1 MTVVSFIVNS
11 KPVTLE
17 TDLSRRLLDVLR
29 DDLGLTGTKEGCGE
43 GECGA
48 CQVYLDG
55 ELVNSCMVPMANV
68 MDRTVLTIEGFSETK
83 AYRKIEAAYIQEGA
97 VQCGYCI
104 PGMVMATGALLRSN
118 PHPDLEAIKDGLS
131 GNICRCTGY
140 QTIFKAVERASKEEV
155 KK

>member
-55 ELVNSCMVPMANV
+55 DLVNSCMVPMANV
-68 MDRTVLTIEGFSETK
+68 IGKSVLTIEGFSETE
-83 AYRKIEAAYIQEGA
+83 AYRQIEAAYIEEGA